1 MKANDIAP
9 DSPPAALLDPA
20 RRPAQL
26 EAFGRLLDVLDRLRQ
41 ECPWDRKQT
50 LQSLRHLTI
59 EETYEISDAILRNA
73 LPDLKKE
80 LGDVMLHLVFYAR
93 IAAEQGAFDIADV
106 LNAQCEKL
114 IFRHP
119 HIYGDVRADD
129 EETVKRNW
137 EQLKLQEKGST
148 GVLGGVP
155 TSLPALVKAMRIQEK
170 ARGAGF
176 DWEEPAQVWEKV
188 QEELAEFG
196 TEYGAGDLSELHQS
210 VTSPA
215 DAARAD
221 RAAAEFGDLL
231 FSLVNF
237 ARFAGINPEEALERT
252 NRKFISRFQYLETAA
267 QADGHAL
274 RDLNLAQ
281 MDVYWEAAKRHLA
294 QPAAGA

>member
-1 MKANDIAP
+1 MENTLSAP
-9 DSPPAALLDPA
+9 SVLLGSD

-26 EAFGRLLDVLDRLRQ
+26 EAFGRLLDVLDRLRT
-41 ECPWDRKQT
+41 ECPWDKKQT

-59 EETYEISDAILRNA
+59 EETYEISDAILRDD

-80 LGDVMLHLVFYAR
+80 LGDVMLHLIFYAR
-93 IAAEQGAFDIADV
+93 IAAEKGAFDIADV

-114 IFRHP
+114 IYRHP
-119 HIYGDVRADD
+119 HIYGDVQADD

-137 EQLKLQEKGST
+137 EQLKLKEKGNT
-148 GVLGGVP
+148 NGVLGGVP

-188 QEELAEFG
+188 QEELGEFG
-196 TEYGAGDLSELHQS
+196 EEYSHGQPERMNAEKA
-210 VTSPA
+210 A
-215 DAARAD
+215 D
-221 RAAAEFGDLL
+221 EFGDLL

-252 NRKFISRFQYLETAA
+252 NRKFIRRFQFLESAA
-267 QADGHAL
+267 AANGESL
-274 RDLNLAQ
+274 TDLTLAQ
-281 MDVYWEAAKRHLA
+281 MDVYWEQAKQQAPQL
-294 QPAAGA
+294 PAAD

>member
-1 MKANDIAP
+1 MDNALSAAN
-9 DSPPAALLDPA
+9 LLA
-20 RRPAQL
+20 TTRRPAQL

-41 ECPWDRKQT
+41 ECPWDKKQS
-50 LQSLRHLTI
+50 LQSLRHLTL
-59 EETYEISDAILRNA
+59 EETYEISDAILRDS

-80 LGDVMLHLVFYAR
+80 LGDVMLHLIFYAR

-119 HIYGDVRADD
+119 HIYGDVQADD
-129 EETVKRNW
+129 EDTVTRNW
-137 EQLKLQEKGST
+137 EQLKLKEKGSIG

-176 DWEEPAQVWEKV
+176 DWEEPAQVWAKV

-196 TEYGAGDLSELHQS
+196 AEYGHGEPAA
-210 VTSPA
+210 SPEQ
-215 DAARAD
+215 AD
-221 RAAAEFGDLL
+221 RAAQEFGDLL

-267 QADGHAL
+267 TAAGERLADL
-274 RDLNLAQ
+274 TLAQ
-281 MDVYWEAAKRHLA
+281 MDVYWEQAKRQVA
-294 QPAAGA
+294 TIGNEPTAKI

>member
-1 MKANDIAP
+1 MENP
-9 DSPPAALLDPA
+9 NPPVSPLLASA

-26 EAFGRLLDVLDRLRQ
+26 EAFGRLLDVLDRLRT
-41 ECPWDRKQT
+41 ECPWDKKQT

-59 EETYEISDAILRNA
+59 EETYEISDAILRND

-80 LGDVMLHLVFYAR
+80 LGDVMLHLIFYAR

-114 IFRHP
+114 IYRHP
-119 HIYGDVRADD
+119 HIYGDAQADD
-129 EETVKRNW
+129 EDAVKRNW
-137 EQLKLQEKGST
+137 EQLKLKEKGNTT

-176 DWEEPAQVWEKV
+176 DWEQPEQVWEKV
-188 QEELAEFG
+188 KEELGEFG
-196 TEYGAGDLSELHQS
+196 DEYSHGNPEKMNAEKA
-210 VTSPA
+210 A
-215 DAARAD
+215 D
-221 RAAAEFGDLL
+221 EFGDLL

-267 QADGHAL
+267 AANGQHLADL
-274 RDLNLAQ
+274 TLAQ
-281 MDVYWEAAKRHLA
+281 MDVYWEQAKRRA
-294 QPAAGA
+294 PQPNGPN